1 MDKRQENLRSFAD
14 IPEEE
19 HKEISRK
26 GGIASGE
33 ARKERATLRKAL
45 EQLLDEKNAKMGK
58 TYRELTTLGLIKGA
72 IDGKAENYKVI
83 ATMMGELDQ
92 KDDVNTREVVINV
105 VDNSQLEGVLYEDN
119 D

>member
-14 IPEEE
+14 IPKEE
-19 HKEISRK
+19 HIELSRK

-33 ARKERATLRKAL
+33 ARKEKATLKKAL
-45 EQLLDEKNAKMGK
+45 ELLLDEENAKMGK

-92 KDDVNTREVVINV
+92 KDVVETPIVNINV
-105 VDNSQLEGVLYEDN
+105 VDNTELEKALYEDN
-119 D
+119 N